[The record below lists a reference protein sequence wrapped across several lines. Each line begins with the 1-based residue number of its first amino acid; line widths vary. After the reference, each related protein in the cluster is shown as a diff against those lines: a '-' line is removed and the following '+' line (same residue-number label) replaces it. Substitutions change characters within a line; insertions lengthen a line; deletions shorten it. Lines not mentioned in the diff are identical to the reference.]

1 MKHTLLT
8 LLWLWAISATAQQVG
23 TEQIVN
29 KQLHK
34 GDFVVNGVK
43 KLNNK

>member
-34 GDFVVNGVK
+34 GDFIVNGDK
-43 KLNNK
+43 DTE

>member
-8 LLWLWAISATAQQVG
+8 LLWLWAMSATAQQVG

-34 GDFVVNGVK
+34 GDIIVNSDK
-43 KLNNK
+43 DT